1 MDLGNP
7 WDVGQSV
14 RCHVVPSVPR
24 RASGR
29 QCWISLMMVRGW
41 ITSTWQPQKRWPNLR
56 SELPYRCN
64 DVVWLGCLLG
74 SVVSHIN
81 ITYTYMYT
89 CVGNNMVMMNHEFPQ
104 LAGMPPDVQARS
116 QLQEL
121 ILRKHSTEQMQA
133 QQICFRE
140 TLWEIRGF
148 YPQRPRFSEGFLWI
162 FTVKVGQT

>member
-1 MDLGNP
+1 MLDFSDDGERLDHFDLAAAEALAK
-7 WDVGQSV
+7 S
-14 RCHVVPSVPR
+14 SL
-24 RASGR
+24 RAALQVQR
-29 QCWISLMMVRGW
+29 
-41 ITSTWQPQKRWPNLR
+41 
-56 SELPYRCN
+56 
-64 DVVWLGCLLG
+64 G